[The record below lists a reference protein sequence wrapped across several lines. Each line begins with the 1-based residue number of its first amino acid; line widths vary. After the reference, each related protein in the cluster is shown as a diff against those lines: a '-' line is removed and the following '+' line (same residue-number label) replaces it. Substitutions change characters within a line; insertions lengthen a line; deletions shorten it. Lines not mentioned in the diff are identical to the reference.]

1 MKKRCY
7 IALAFVCVLSIFF
20 GCVQDPADDF
30 DMEVN
35 VNNEISVADS
45 ASSGIKTQ
53 WYVKMGTSRSHLSKG
68 LLWENDV
75 ETDYAYYTK
84 DPSKKFLMMRVD
96 RITEPGKYFYV
107 MLSNMD
113 VKIDS
118 ACWAYDYNEANVAKY
133 GRLYHC
139 QAGKALCKE
148 IKMNLPVY
156 NADGTPYLNRRGDP
170 VYSNVRG
177 RMLSFQDVADI
188 MERMEVGCMG
198 KDVYSLM
205 DSCIMCNDALY
216 LDAFIAGIE
225 SGDNDMS
232 CVEHTLA
239 GEYIRYQNTG
249 SSAILHEF
257 RSKNQKGMIWVG
269 DDWTRNATGH
279 TPMRITRQGYDCKID
294 FACCFSDLYGFSVRA
309 VIEPIYR
316 TR

>member
-1 MKKRCY
+1 MKKRY
-7 IALAFVCVLSIFF
+7 FIALAFVCVLASFIS
-20 GCVQDPADDF
+20 CVQDSADDF
-30 DMEVN
+30 DIEMN
-35 VNNEISVADS
+35 VNNEFSAVDS
-45 ASSGIKTQ
+45 ASSGIETQ
-53 WYVKMGTSRSHLSKG
+53 WYIKMGGSRSHLSKG

-84 DPSKKFLMMRVD
+84 DASKKFLMMKVD

-148 IKMNLPVY
+148 IAMNLPVY
-156 NADGTPYLNRRGDP
+156 NADGTPYRNRNGDP
-170 VYSNVRG
+170 VNSNVRG
-177 RMLSFQDVADI
+177 RMLSLQDVADI

-225 SGDNDMS
+225 SGDYDMS

-239 GEYIRYQNTG
+239 GEYIRYQNIG
-249 SSAILHEF
+249 
-257 RSKNQKGMIWVG
+257 
-269 DDWTRNATGH
+269 
-279 TPMRITRQGYDCKID
+279 
-294 FACCFSDLYGFSVRA
+294 
-309 VIEPIYR
+309 
-316 TR
+316 